1 MVLRDESWQE
11 RLFNVCWNARGQWW
25 TELPY
30 LSLLRLDE
38 RTRGGPHMGRR
49 DKIQLERPSAEHHS
63 ISSELLEK
71 NFLMSY
77 LFKSGSHLRSSD
89 HKSKSG
95 LHTLTQIVFYYARI
109 GETGFLI
116 TNMTNFNWIIKIN
129 HKKVTSFEAKPM
141 ITIYPSHHVMD
152 YEYHTVVTTVL
163 KT

>member
-1 MVLRDESWQE
+1 MSHDKRDYLTSVEMLGASDGLNCPIYLCSVLT
-11 RLFNVCWNARGQWW
+11 NVHG
-25 TELPY
+25 
-30 LSLLRLDE
+30 
-38 RTRGGPHMGRR
+38 GGPHTGRR